1 MLDGKL
7 MGYVDRKI
15 AQVLVN
21 SLREIKITQNKTDER
36 YSCVPKTME
45 IAYLPPSD
53 NSATSNEGS
62 DDTNDSDTKEKFFP
76 GIFLATTPSRF
87 VRPVKNLESGGI
99 EFIGPL
105 EQVNL
110 SIACLEEDLRTDS
123 THQEMDPI
131 NMLSIIASTIPFAD
145 YNQSPRNMYQ
155 C

>member
-1 MLDGKL
+1 
-7 MGYVDRKI
+7 V
-15 AQVLVN
+15 
-21 SLREIKITQNKTDER
+21 
-36 YSCVPKTME
+36 
-45 IAYLPPSD
+45 
-53 NSATSNEGS
+53 
-62 DDTNDSDTKEKFFP
+62 
-76 GIFLATTPSRF
+76 FLASTPSRF
-87 VRPVKNLESGGI
+87 VRPVKNLDCGGI